1 MVVLEH
7 RLRAVF
13 PDGHTENRTSTLVA
27 VGQRWGDSAMA
38 RTVSLPAAIATRLV
52 LEGAIEAVG
61 VQIPNLPEIYAPVLD
76 ELAEKGV
83 ALEERH
89 DGDYAG
95 PLD

>member
-1 MVVLEH
+1 
-7 RLRAVF
+7 
-13 PDGHTENRTSTLVA
+13 VA